1 MDIVQA
7 ENLFVQKMNS
17 KNWSQKTIKNY
28 SAQVRIFLREFKD
41 KDRARNITAQE
52 IEQYLLTK
60 ININSRKHSRC
71 GINAFYALV
80 INQPEKLRFIPWPKK
95 EQKLIEYITK
105 EEAMQLLQACTNLK
119 HKAIMA
125 LMYGLGLRVG
135 EVINLMPAHID
146 SSRNIINIIC
156 GKGKKD
162 RQVQLP
168 KNILELLRDYYRQ
181 YKPAGRYMFQGQL
194 KERYTERSINQFLK
208 TYASKA
214 GIRRNIHAH
223 LLRHGFATSSLEMG
237 TDIRLIQK
245 LLGHN
250 SIKTTLRYT
259 HVSTTLIS
267 RTPSPL
273 SNIQFT

>member
-28 SAQVRIFLREFKD
+28 AAQVRIFLREFKD
-41 KDRARNITAQE
+41 RDRARNITAQE

-95 EQKLIEYITK
+95 EQKLIEYITQ

-119 HKAIMA
+119 HKAIMV

-135 EVINLMPAHID
+135 EVINLMPSHID

-168 KNILELLRDYYRQ
+168 QNILQLLRDYYRQ
-181 YKPAGRYMFQGQL
+181 YKPTGDYLFQGQF
-194 KERYTERSINQFLK
+194 KEKYTERSINQFLK